1 MGKDKML
8 SARVSGDLYEKA
20 KDSAEDRNMS
30 LSEFVEDAL
39 NDSLSDTLTAEDV
52 ESMDWDEKLGVI
64 DEYDLD
70 IDPGDY
76 DNDEQISDAII
87 DELGLVYNQD
97 ENPDEVVRWLI
108 FIPVVAFAVWII
120 NKLTSPKQVE

>member
-1 MGKDKML
+1 ML

-20 KDSAEDRNMS
+20 KDSAEDHNMS
-30 LSEFVEDAL
+30 LSEWVEDAL

-97 ENPDEVVRWLI
+97 ENPDVVKWLI
-108 FIPVVAFAVWII
+108 FVPIVAFAVWII
-120 NKLTSPKQVE
+120 AKLTTPKQVE

>member
-1 MGKDKML
+1 ML